1 MTTPQFRTHS
11 RRALLVGTGAA
22 CAAALAGCARY
33 DSNNGGIA
41 GGAPAQGTPAQGT
54 PAQGTAAQNGAS
66 SPSGAASP
74 AAGPASPAGQNA
86 PAVLASTADIPVG
99 GGKILASQKIVITQP
114 QAGSFDAFTAVCTH
128 QGCLVATVSGGT
140 INCPCHGS
148 KFSVANGSVVN
159 GPAASPLAPVSIKVQ
174 GTSIVQA

>member
-1 MTTPQFRTHS
+1 MTRPQIRTSS
-11 RRALLVGTGAA
+11 RRAVLAGVGAA

-33 DSNNGGIA
+33 DVNNGGLA
-41 GGAPAQGTPAQGT
+41 G
-54 PAQGTAAQNGAS
+54 
-66 SPSGAASP
+66 GAASP
-74 AAGPASPAGQNA
+74 AASASSAASAAPSAGTNA

-99 GGKILASQKIVITQP
+99 GGTILTDKKIVITQP

-128 QGCLVATVSGGT
+128 QGCIVATVSGGT

-148 KFSVANGSVVN
+148 RFSIANGSVVN
-159 GPAASPLAPVSIKVQ
+159 GPATSPLAPVRIQVQ